1 MKFGNNSPNILLM
14 TILRRL
20 RISLVIY
27 CNLFLKSFWF
37 NWINNNK
44 NNKNG
49 IQPTFSLLVSTSREL
64 AETIHYVLNDSS
76 KIDSMLSL
84 GDYDYTLHSLELLL
98 HKKCKGCHTLLI
110 KLYYFNWIEIVVES
124 IHEPY
129 FGESR
134 FIWKR

>member
-1 MKFGNNSPNILLM
+1 MKL
-14 TILRRL
+14 
-20 RISLVIY
+20 
-27 CNLFLKSFWF
+27 LKSFWF
-37 NWINNNK
+37 NWINNNNK

-64 AETIHYVLNDSS
+64 VETIHYVLNDSS

-110 KLYYFNWIEIVVES
+110 KLYYFNWIEIVV
-124 IHEPY
+124 IRLLIKNVFNQLWLILCNITLLTTPY
-129 FGESR
+129 
-134 FIWKR
+134 